1 MAFESVKRWFRR
13 DPNEAAAR
21 ALFADC
27 VDQAREPA
35 LYVQLGV
42 PDMLEGRF
50 EMLALHVFLVVRALR
65 TEGERDPLGQAV
77 FDEMTRSLDANYR
90 EEGYGDAKVAR
101 LVRGHAEQFYG
112 RALAYEKG
120 VAADDGQLAAALA
133 RNAYGNEDADAA
145 ALSAY
150 VRRADQGLSDDALRE
165 GRADFPD
172 ITEDTHA
179 AA

>member
-13 DPNEAAAR
+13 DPNEGTAR
-21 ALFADC
+21 VLFARC
-27 VDQAREPA
+27 VDQSREPA
-35 LYVQLGV
+35 LYTRLGV
-42 PDMLEGRF
+42 PDTLEGRF
-50 EMLALHVFLVVRALR
+50 EMLALHVFLVVRTLR
-65 TEGERDPLGQAV
+65 VEGARDPLGQAV

-112 RALAYEKG
+112 RALAYDR
-120 VAADDGQLAAALA
+120 ALAAGGEGLAGALA
-133 RNAYGNEDADAA
+133 RNAYGDEDASAE
-145 ALSAY
+145 ALAAY
-150 VRRADQGLSDDALRE
+150 VRRAEASLTDDDLRA
-165 GRADFPD
+165 GRAGFPA